1 VAARLVVGYP
11 RLHPAAAAAAGH
23 REGIGATQSPRN
35 DCIAL
40 AAAQVWVAAA
50 LVSRLSRG
58 A

>member
-1 VAARLVVGYP
+1 VVGYP
-11 RLHPAAAAAAGH
+11 RLHPAAAAAAAAAAAH